1 MLSKILSVS
10 GRPGLYKLVST
21 GKNMNVVESL
31 IDGKRIPVYITEKMV
46 ALSDISIY
54 TTEED
59 VPLRIVLQKIKE
71 KEEGKKTSIS
81 SKSANKEVF
90 DFIESILPEYD
101 KEKVYASDIK
111 KLITWYNILIENNI
125 DFQEEEKEEEAAVE
139 KTENEETTTD
149 NTQS

>member
-10 GRPGLYKLVST
+10 GRPGLYNLVST
-21 GKNMNVVESL
+21 SKNMNIVESL

-59 VPLRIVLQKIKE
+59 VPLRIVLQKIKD
-71 KEEGKKTSIS
+71 KEEGKKVSLS
-81 SKSANKEVF
+81 SKSSNKEVF
-90 DFIESILPEYD
+90 DYIESILPEYD

-111 KLITWYNILIENNI
+111 KLITWYNILTENNI
-125 DFQEEEKEEEAAVE
+125 DFQKVE
-139 KTENEETTTD
+139 KSEDITAEDSKNEDSSTD

>member
-10 GRPGLYKLVST
+10 GRPGLYNLVST
-21 GKNMNVVESL
+21 GKNMNIVESL

-59 VPLRIVLQKIKE
+59 VPLRIVLQKIKD
-71 KEEGKKTSIS
+71 KEEGKKVSLS
-81 SKSANKEVF
+81 SKSSNKEVF
-90 DFIESILPEYD
+90 DYIESILPEYD

-111 KLITWYNILIENNI
+111 KLITWYNILTENNI
-125 DFQEEEKEEEAAVE
+125 DFQKVE
-139 KTENEETTTD
+139 KSEDITAEDSKNEDSSTD